1 MNRTDQDNITS
12 LMSQVYT
19 PSVPEKKLK
28 ARFWSTWTDGPSKGD
43 PTAEDAVRIVGKPE
57 KFSNPVFVDW
67 FLNTREMVETLHFAQ
82 SLVMDMLV
90 EGIQDPE
97 LRFSDKLK
105 AAAMVWD
112 MTKAHAPK
120 AEVVYADAELAQLS
134 DDELEKKMAKLEK

>member
-28 ARFWSTWTDGPSKGD
+28 ARFWRIWNEGVSKGI
-43 PTAEDAVRIVGKPE
+43 PLIEDAMRITGKPE
-57 KFSNPVFVDW
+57 KFKDPAFAEW
-67 FLNTREMVETLHFAQ
+67 FLNKHEMLEQLHFAQ

-120 AEVVYADAELAQLS
+120 QEVVYADAELAQLS
-134 DDELEKKMAKLEK
+134 DDELEKKIAKLEK